1 MCAQSYQFL
10 FALMTNKLEFFMD
23 FNTKIEITQLS
34 DPWCLHQGFGSWVP
48 LCVDGADDESERVFL
63 RDCSLTIELFGHYSP
78 SLRINVGQELRKLS
92 IIVNWKLRLLEFY
105 WILLWEKKISPNNS
119 LDASARH
126 WWHLVTTFFQ
136 CVSLIDVSKYCQD
149 KFSSA

>member
-1 MCAQSYQFL
+1 MLNHINFCLLWWQISWNFSWISIL
-10 FALMTNKLEFFMD
+10 KLRS
-23 FNTKIEITQLS
+23 LS
-34 DPWCLHQGFGSWVP
+34 SQTLGVYIRGLEAESLYVF
-48 LCVDGADDESERVFL
+48 DGADDESERVFL
-63 RDCSLTIELFGHYSP
+63 RDRSLTIELFGHYSP